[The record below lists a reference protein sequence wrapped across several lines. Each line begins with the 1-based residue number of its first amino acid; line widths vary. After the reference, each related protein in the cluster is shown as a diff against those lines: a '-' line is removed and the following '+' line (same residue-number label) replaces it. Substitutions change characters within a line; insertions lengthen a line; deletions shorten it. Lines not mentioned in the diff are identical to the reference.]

1 MVKGCFCQPI
11 GLCIDAGSSGNL
23 FVNERNYKIRI
34 KEPFI
39 LSPDNA
45 PDTLQYGRNSNASGS
60 SMPDAFLVR
69 YADHYEKQQP
79 IGALP
84 QTPAFWRYCLFPVA
98 GFLIAERQSTV
109 KDALHRAAAS
119 SLTVG
124 CLGSA
129 EICLRDGDKTML
141 YKDAGKFS

>member
-1 MVKGCFCQPI
+1 MKALLFAILCTLGDGLVKGCFCQPI
-11 GLCIDAGSSGNL
+11 GWCIDAGLSGNF

-69 YADHYEKQQP
+69 YADPYEKNKKHLY
-79 IGALP
+79 ALRIVYSP
-84 QTPAFWRYCLFPVA
+84 SP
-98 GFLIAERQSTV
+98 
-109 KDALHRAAAS
+109 D
-119 SLTVG
+119 
-124 CLGSA
+124 
-129 EICLRDGDKTML
+129 
-141 YKDAGKFS
+141 FS